1 MSWERNGVLI
11 VCLQSCAVYKSINE
25 AARAADV
32 APSSIMR
39 AVRSGRACK
48 GLFYARV
55 PRGLFAAGKE
65 ALRAWC
71 TVELLRRVGA
81 VSP

>member
-1 MSWERNGVLI
+1 MNWDRNGVLI
-11 VCLQSCAVYKSINE
+11 VCLQSSTVYQSINE
-25 AARAADV
+25 AARAAGV

-39 AVRSGRACK
+39 SVRSGRACK

-55 PRGLFAAGKE
+55 PRGLYAAGKE